1 MTADL
6 VIHIGSPKSGSS
18 AIQRFCLGNRDAL
31 ARHGFFYPAHEQ
43 DRNQVTS
50 GHTPIATPLQQD
62 QPEKAQ
68 QVFDKYL
75 AQARKARQTLL
86 LSSEAFFRHAEQTRK
101 ITAGLDV
108 EVLAFVRHPIETLVS
123 SHNQG
128 IKRHFST
135 RSLVGHCNDMASRAN
150 VQFTVPFL
158 TQWADTFGDANCRF
172 LPYLADWYREH
183 SLEEDLLLAI
193 GLPRE
198 AISDFAI
205 DRRRVNRSYVPEATE
220 LKRLLN
226 SVLTQQDGAL
236 NQQVDFI
243 LQAYSDAAPE
253 NGASSLSTLPPVL
266 LEQLEQAYA
275 GALEVLGERFPT
287 LRGAFS
293 TVADHTLRQD
303 RERPQRLLDLVGRL
317 FAQQPELEQ
326 LVHSRLTRQLS
337 EGVHSAPLLK
347 LADLLGFETGGEIE
361 LDVLLPETRR
371 KRLLDPSNEPA
382 DLLRELALMFETA
395 GDLEAALQFIER
407 AIAVR
412 PKGEQLLR
420 ARERL
425 QRKQAQARPGSRP

>member
-31 ARHGFFYPAHEQ
+31 ARQGFFYPAHDQ
-43 DRNQVTS
+43 DQNQVTS
-50 GHTPIATPLQQD
+50 GHTPVAGALNQD
-62 QPEKAQ
+62 KADKAQ
-68 QVFDKYL
+68 RAFDQYL
-75 AQARKARQTLL
+75 AQARKARLTLL

-101 ITAGLDV
+101 MTAGLDV

-158 TQWADTFGDANCRF
+158 VQWADTFGDANCRF
-172 LPYLADWYREH
+172 LPYQADWYREH
-183 SLEEDLLLAI
+183 SLEEDFLLAL
-193 GLPRE
+193 GLPRQ
-198 AISDFAI
+198 AIADFAI

-226 SVLTQQDGAL
+226 SVLTPQDGAL

-243 LQAYSDAAPE
+243 LQAYSDSAPDSDA
-253 NGASSLSTLPPVL
+253 GALSALPPVL

-275 GALEVLGERFPT
+275 GALEALGERFPT

-303 RERPQRLLDLVGRL
+303 RERPQRLIDLLGRL
-317 FAQQPELEQ
+317 FKEQPELEQ
-326 LVHSRLTRQLS
+326 LVHGRLKEQLS
-337 EGVHSAPLLK
+337 QGVHSAPLLK

-371 KRLLDPSNEPA
+371 QRLLDPNNEPA
-382 DLLRELALMFETA
+382 DLLRELAVMFETA
-395 GDLEAALQFIER
+395 GDLQAALQFIER
-407 AIAVR
+407 AIALR

-425 QRKQAQARPGSRP
+425 QRKQAQPRPGRRP